1 MTNFIIRR
9 TLLLI
14 PTLFLISLISFAI
27 ITLPPGDYLTAYM
40 QQLSQTGVEV
50 DQATIQNL
58 RTQYGLNQPWPV
70 QYYKW
75 VEGFFHGDFGY
86 SFQLEEPVLDIIS
99 RRIGFTVILSLAT
112 LLFQWIL
119 AIPIGIYSAV
129 KQYSLFDYFFT
140 FFGFIG
146 LSIPNF
152 LLALILMF
160 IGFNFFGVN
169 VGGLLSAKYIGASW
183 SFAKVMD
190 LLTHLW
196 IPIVVVGTAGMAGLI
211 RIVRGQMLDELG
223 KQYMRTARSKGVPE
237 WKAILKYPTRLAI
250 NPVISR
256 AAVTIP
262 KIVSRGTI
270 AGIVLGLP
278 ILGPTLMTALRSQ
291 DMYLGGTIIL
301 MQSTLVVITVFLSD
315 LLLAVVDPRIKYD

>member
-14 PTLFLISLISFAI
+14 PTLLLISLISFAI
-27 ITLPPGDYLTAYM
+27 ITLPPGDYLTAYI

-112 LLFQWIL
+112 LLFQWIF

-129 KQYSLFDYFFT
+129 KQYSPFDYFFT
-140 FFGFIG
+140 LFGFIG

-183 SFAKVMD
+183 SFSKIID
-190 LLTHLW
+190 LLAHLW

-315 LLLAVVDPRIKYD
+315 VLLAVVDPRIKYD